1 MEEKLDNFSKIV
13 QAKEVI
19 EIAPKLFKIINNLDL
34 RVVRIR
40 MIEGSTKTLQFMIE
54 GADLSDITI
63 KQCTKVSRLI
73 SEVLDEKDYIHGDY
87 SLEVSSPGIERP
99 LIEYIDFKRFVGSK
113 VKIKLINKYENK
125 ISFTGLIK
133 KCLDKKIT
141 FLDNKDSKVIIIP
154 FALIDEAKLVFN
166 GF

>member
-19 EIAPKLFKIINNLDL
+19 KIAPKLFKIINNLDL

-99 LIEYIDFKRFVGSK
+99 LIEYTDFKRFVGS
-113 VKIKLINKYENK
+113 
-125 ISFTGLIK
+125 
-133 KCLDKKIT
+133 
-141 FLDNKDSKVIIIP
+141 
-154 FALIDEAKLVFN
+154 
-166 GF
+166 